1 MKIEEAA
8 SLLGVVLDRT
18 ITLRSVTRAFRK
30 QSVLMHPDKKRERDR
45 QQATINFAR
54 LNTAYMK
61 AKRFLV
67 DGSNEWYDS
76 DEWSEDESEE
86 TDHDDDQKPAVKLL
100 LYSGQS
106 GDIVLKAK
114 AGSWKHGLSVRE
126 DTRATSKVARIV
138 EPSTSTTKNRMEKNG
153 AQVYVTLSR
162 VAKVRNCPCSACC
175 LMEQWSMRFHA
186 IICAIVS

>member
-61 AKRFLV
+61 AKRFVV

-86 TDHDDDQKPAVKLL
+86 TDQDDDQEPAVKLL

-106 GDIVLKAK
+106 GDIVFKAK
-114 AGSWKHGLSVRE
+114 AGSWKHGLSVVQDARM
-126 DTRATSKVARIV
+126 TSKVVRIV
-138 EPSTSTTKNRMEKNG
+138 EAYTSTTKIGRKRLAHNYM
-153 AQVYVTLSR
+153 S
-162 VAKVRNCPCSACC
+162 
-175 LMEQWSMRFHA
+175 H
-186 IICAIVS
+186 

>member
-8 SLLGVVLDRT
+8 SLLGVVLDRK

-45 QQATINFAR
+45 QQATINYAR

-86 TDHDDDQKPAVKLL
+86 TDHDDDLKPAVKLL

-106 GDIVLKAK
+106 GDIVFKAK
-114 AGSWKHGLSVRE
+114 AGSWKHGLSVLE
-126 DTRATSKVARIV
+126 DARMTSKVVRIVEAYTRAT
-138 EPSTSTTKNRMEKNG
+138 KNRTKKNG
-153 AQVYVTLSR
+153 ALSR